1 MTTTAFGNHPV
12 SKNSSETIVGSD
24 TSHILLGKYREVL
37 MSSLITSCGL
47 DALIFHNDEVNG
59 HVDTLHNVAESQ
71 KNGSEP
77 VFKKSAH
84 KAAYNNRGDYDSAQY
99 HSDQAYIGKGKE
111 WNQLRDQGK
120 LIDRY
125 TGEPIKPGQKY
136 DRDHVIA
143 ANTIHND
150 AQFSLSGLDRI
161 AAANSDLNLAPTD
174 RSINRSMQDKSA
186 AEYKKYLAE
195 KTPEWQREL
204 AVLKTSVENG
214 SAPEGA
220 EKKIRSLEQ
229 KLAVDVQRVQEAE
242 NIAQRHQARKHSS
255 AYYRSK
261 DFLGT
266 TAWEGG
272 KAGLKMGGKQA
283 FGLILME
290 VSIAVQEEFPAML
303 EEWRQAPDWKTRL
316 DPRPLLERVAS
327 ALSAAWARVKG
338 KVGDLFKAAA
348 TGFAAGMM
356 AEIMT
361 TVINIFAGTAK
372 SVMRMLRNFWAG
384 IVESIKILTFNPD
397 NLGAEK
403 KLAAVMRILSVAV
416 GGVIQPIVAEAID
429 KLILTHGPL
438 LPGFV
443 REVLSQF
450 AGAALGGIVSV
461 SLVYAID
468 HSPVVAAIVAAA
480 KKAGEFTD
488 AVYQE
493 IAEFTGLA
501 WQALKAAP
509 AALNEMVK
517 SPAVNLAAFVA
528 CPPLGAAMLAYRAV
542 SSMQESNARQQA
554 GLERIEMQISTLRT
568 TIQSGLKTI
577 EALARENNAMLHF
590 VLKKQDQQL
599 LLLKEIREEIAQGF
613 DQMHIQMRE
622 TALEAADR
630 LTLHALQ
637 NTLNAL
643 LTQYRDCASV
653 LARGNMPNERD
664 LASIGTLSVELN
676 AQYQTRFNTQSAG
689 APARLPLLAGMAFA
703 LSARRDAMAM
713 NGEDLTI
720 CEVAARR
727 LANLARDELQ
737 ALIANA
743 SFWQLAETNSWLIGQ
758 YVVLRRA
765 LIAMPLTE
773 VRFLVA
779 ANDGASFTVAD
790 ITVVGW
796 SDGLDRARDLFDQ
809 IKTDPDLD
817 TLKLQNVSERD
828 AWRNLYNLP
837 RGQMVRE
844 VPMVTFREKLGIPAG
859 VPLGQAAGEL
869 LAIAPEMI
877 EENRKLIE
885 RELA

>member
-1 MTTTAFGNHPV
+1 MRTTTSGNLPV
-12 SKNSSETIVGSD
+12 ARNFVATNSGNEIAPG
-24 TSHILLGKYREVL
+24 LLGKYREVL

-47 DALIFHNDEVNG
+47 DALIFRNDEVNG

-71 KNGSEP
+71 KNGREP
-77 VFKKSAH
+77 VFKKDSH
-84 KAAYNNRGDYDSAQY
+84 KVNYENRGDYDSTQY
-99 HSDQAYIGKGKE
+99 HSDKSYIDKGKE

-136 DRDHVIA
+136 DRDHVVA
-143 ANTIHND
+143 AKTIHND
-150 AQFSLSGLDRI
+150 AQFSLSGLDRV

-186 AEYKKYLAE
+186 AEYQAYQAE
-195 KTPEWQREL
+195 KAPEWQREL
-204 AVLKTSVENG
+204 ATLKASVADG

-220 EKKIRSLEQ
+220 EKKIHTLEQ
-229 KLAVDVQRVQEAE
+229 GLAADAQRVQQAE
-242 NIAQRHQARKHSS
+242 DTSQRDQSRKHAS

-272 KAGLKMGGKQA
+272 KAGLKMGARQT
-283 FGLILME
+283 FGLVLME
-290 VSIAVQEEFPAML
+290 VSIAVQEEFPAIL

-316 DPRPLLERVAS
+316 DPRPLLERVTA
-327 ALSAAWARVKG
+327 AVRVAWARVKE
-338 KVGDLFKAAA
+338 KVGDLLKVAGS
-348 TGFAAGMM
+348 GFAAGMM
-356 AEIMT
+356 AEVMT

-372 SVMRMLRNFWAG
+372 SAMRILRNFWAG

-397 NLGAEK
+397 NLGAED

-416 GGVIQPIVAEAID
+416 GGMIQPIVAEAID
-429 KLILTHGPL
+429 KLLLQYPL
-438 LPGFV
+438 LPSFV

-493 IAEFTGLA
+493 IAELTGLA

-509 AALNEMVK
+509 AALNEMAK

-542 SSMQESNARQQA
+542 SNMQENATRQQA
-554 GLERIEMQISTLRT
+554 GLERIEMRLSSLNT

-590 VLKKQDQQL
+590 VLQKQDQQL
-599 LLLKEIREEIAQGF
+599 LLLKEIRDEIAQGF

-653 LARGNMPNERD
+653 LAGGNMPSERD

-676 AQYQTRFNTQSAG
+676 AQYQTRFNAQSAG

-713 NGEDLTI
+713 NGEDLAI
-720 CEVAARR
+720 CEVAAQR
-727 LANLARDELQ
+727 LADLARGELQ
-737 ALIANA
+737 ALNANA

-773 VRFLVA
+773 VRFPAV
-779 ANDGASFTVAD
+779 ANDGASFTMAD

-796 SDGLDRARDLFDQ
+796 SDGLEQARDLFDQ
-809 IKTDPDLD
+809 IKSNPDMD

-837 RGQMVRE
+837 RGQIVRE
-844 VPMVTFREKLGIPAG
+844 VPMVKFREKLGIPAST
-859 VPLGQAAGEL
+859 PLSQAAGEL
-869 LAIAPEMI
+869 LALIPEMI
-877 EENRKLIE
+877 EENRKLME